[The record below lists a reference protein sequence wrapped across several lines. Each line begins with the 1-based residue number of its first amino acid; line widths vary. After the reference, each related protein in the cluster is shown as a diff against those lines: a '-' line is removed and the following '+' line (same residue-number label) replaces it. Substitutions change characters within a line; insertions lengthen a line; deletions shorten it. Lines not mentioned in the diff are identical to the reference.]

1 MSRRVTRP
9 PELLIVQN
17 ARVFDPSR
25 ELDQRADVV
34 IESGTLTQIGPG
46 AGGALSSNSR
56 ARVIAAD
63 GAWVLPGFIDLRAHL
78 AEPGQEYKEDI
89 ASGLRAA
96 AAGGYTR
103 VCCTPDTDPVNDTR
117 VVTEFLLARAE
128 AVSHVRLHPIAA
140 ATQGLHGE
148 ALTEMAAL
156 KAAGAVAVGDANRCI
171 MSANVMRRVLEYA
184 TNHGLPVFQHTE
196 DHTLTKNAD
205 MNEGPVATR
214 LGLRGAPAVAEDS
227 IVARDVLLAEYTGAT
242 YHASHVSTA
251 RAVSLIRDAKSRGA
265 QVSCAASV
273 HNLVFSEAELAT
285 YDPNFKLLP
294 PLRAQSDV
302 EGLRRALEEGIV
314 DAIVSDH
321 RPQSSLEKDL
331 EFQAAEAGAVS
342 LSLCFSLLLGL
353 VHEGRLSLKRAVQAL
368 TTGPAQVLGLPA
380 PALRPGAPADLVLV
394 QPSA

>member
-34 IESGTLTQIGPG
+34 IESGKLTQIGPG
-46 AGGALSSNSR
+46 AGNALAASSR

-63 GAWVLPGFIDLRAHL
+63 AAWVLPGFIDLRAHL

-117 VVTEFLLARAE
+117 VVTEFLRARAE
-128 AVSHVRLHPIAA
+128 AVSPVRLHPIAA

-184 TNHGLPVFQHTE
+184 SNHGLPVFQHTE

-205 MNEGPVATR
+205 MNEGPVAARLPSPRTASSRATCCSQSTR
-214 LGLRGAPAVAEDS
+214 
-227 IVARDVLLAEYTGAT
+227 ARRTT
-242 YHASHVSTA
+242 
-251 RAVSLIRDAKSRGA
+251 RAMSR
-265 QVSCAASV
+265 
-273 HNLVFSEAELAT
+273 
-285 YDPNFKLLP
+285 P
-294 PLRAQSDV
+294 RAQ
-302 EGLRRALEEGIV
+302 RA
-314 DAIVSDH
+314 
-321 RPQSSLEKDL
+321 
-331 EFQAAEAGAVS
+331 
-342 LSLCFSLLLGL
+342 
-353 VHEGRLSLKRAVQAL
+353 
-368 TTGPAQVLGLPA
+368 
-380 PALRPGAPADLVLV
+380 
-394 QPSA
+394 